1 MKENSFKNVERVIE
15 GFKDE
20 LLTELSELLN
30 ILHEKEEKEKVK
42 VKKADMVK
50 IALDLAQV
58 LMASGD
64 EIETIV
70 GSPETEE
77 LINTIK
83 QLVADLK
90 AAA

>member
-1 MKENSFKNVERVIE
+1 MKGNSFRNVERVIE
-15 GFKDE
+15 NFKDE

-30 ILHEKEEKEKVK
+30 ILQEKEEKEKVK

-83 QLVADLK
+83 QLVDDLK

>member
-1 MKENSFKNVERVIE
+1 VKGNSFRNVELLIE
-15 GFKDE
+15 GFKGE

-30 ILHEKEEKEKVK
+30 ILQEKEEKEKVK

-90 AAA
+90 AR

>member
-1 MKENSFKNVERVIE
+1 
-15 GFKDE
+15 
-20 LLTELSELLN
+20 
-30 ILHEKEEKEKVK
+30 
-42 VKKADMVK
+42 MVK

>member
-1 MKENSFKNVERVIE
+1 VKGNSFRNVELLIE
-15 GFKDE
+15 GFKGE

-30 ILHEKEEKEKVK
+30 ILQEKEKVK

-83 QLVADLK
+83 QLVDDLK